1 MADDLSKPL
10 LGTGRQRK
18 GPNPVAIALT
28 VLAVVLA
35 GIAIWVM
42 FDAAPAVTLSVSRRR
57 FEDLAAT
64 VLVAEA
70 AGVARWTLDTA
81 SEYAKVREQFGKPI
95 GSFQM
100 IQSHLAEMATLIE
113 AARVTAYSA
122 LAACDTMQHGDGG
135 RGTIH
140 RLCAQSVMFGAE
152 MLARVTD
159 LAVQIHGGSGF
170 IWDTEVNRHYRN
182 ARIASLG
189 GGTTEVRKLI
199 IAEELFRERGLSL
212 R

>member
-1 MADDLSKPL
+1 MRSRGSRAQTSKIPSFVEKFGSPL
-10 LGTGRQRK
+10 AIS
-18 GPNPVAIALT
+18 VAFVYSLFAL
-28 VLAVVLA
+28 
-35 GIAIWVM
+35 
-42 FDAAPAVTLSVSRRR
+42 F
-57 FEDLAAT
+57 
-64 VLVAEA
+64 
-70 AGVARWTLDTA
+70 A
-81 SEYAKVREQFGKPI
+81 SP
-95 GSFQM
+95 GSGFFW
-100 IQSHLAEMATLIE
+100 EMATLIE